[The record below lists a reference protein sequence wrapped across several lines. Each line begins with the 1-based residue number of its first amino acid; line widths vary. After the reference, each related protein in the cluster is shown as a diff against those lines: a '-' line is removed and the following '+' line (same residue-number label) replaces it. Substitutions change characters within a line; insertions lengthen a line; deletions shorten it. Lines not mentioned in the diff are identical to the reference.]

1 MWPAAREAGET
12 CWWSSEQEV
21 TESALCILWDQ
32 CVVDTNT
39 CVYSCQPPS
48 ILMGYVENVHACECV
63 CVCTLRCWS
72 CRRSSS
78 SCLLLFSISVCFFL
92 FSCYDIHALRL
103 LENAQMHITKI
114 RNRNNIIIL
123 KNNMNYIFIYAVLV
137 WQLGNFGNFK

>member
-1 MWPAAREAGET
+1 MRCAYYEINVLWTPIL
-12 CWWSSEQEV
+12 V
-21 TESALCILWDQ
+21 CILVSHQVFLWDTWKM
-32 CVVDTNT
+32 CMPV
-39 CVYSCQPPS
+39 
-48 ILMGYVENVHACECV
+48 NVCV

-103 LENAQMHITKI
+103 VGNAQMHITKI